1 MSYDKQK
8 KITMTPLKR
17 FYNLLEL
24 DKKDVYQI
32 FFYAI
37 FAGLIS
43 LSLPLGIQA
52 IINFIQSGRV
62 SASWIVLIILVIF
75 GVALVGILSL
85 MQLRI
90 TENLQQKIFVRASFE
105 FAARLPK
112 IKMEQLYNSYPPELA
127 NRFFDTMTI
136 QKGTSKL
143 LIDFSAAL
151 LQIAFGVILLSL
163 YHPYFI
169 IFGVLLFFLLYFIFR
184 FSFKSGL
191 ETSLKE
197 SKFKYKVAG
206 WLQELARNNYSFKND
221 LHYNFGLQKNN
232 NIVSEY
238 LNYREKH
245 FSVIKRQ
252 FTQLILFKILITGGL
267 LSIGGFLVLSQQ
279 MNIGQFVA
287 AEIIILLV
295 ITSVEKIIIGLETF
309 YDVLTSIE
317 KIGQVTDMELEE
329 DTAFS
334 SDTCYANISLEIE
347 NLTFKFPDSNKEIL
361 SALSLKIEQGEKI
374 AIEGPN
380 SSGKTTL
387 IRILSGLLQP
397 TSGTFYINDDTYRKI
412 NLKQYRS
419 QIGGII
425 HGETPFEG
433 TLLENITFNDNSITT
448 ENLKWAIEGVQL
460 SSFVKTLPKG
470 LETHIFPEGKQLS
483 SSDAEKVL
491 LARSIIHKPKILF
504 YEDPTDMMDIKVANE
519 IIDFLT
525 SEKNN
530 WTIIVSSKNPY
541 WKTKCSRIITMEN
554 GTIQLDLKN
563 K

>member
-1 MSYDKQK
+1 
-8 KITMTPLKR
+8 MTPLKR

-112 IKMEQLYNSYPPELA
+112 IKMDQLYNSYPPELA

-184 FSFKSGL
+184 LSFTSGL

-267 LSIGGFLVLSQQ
+267 LSIGGFLVLSEQ

-334 SDTCYANISLEIE
+334 SDNCYANISLEIE
-347 NLTFKFPDSNKEIL
+347 NLTFKFPDSYKEIL
-361 SALSLKIEQGEKI
+361 SDLSLKIEQGEKI

-380 SSGKTTL
+380 GSGKTTL

-504 YEDPTDMMDIKVANE
+504 YEDSTDVMDIKVANE

-563 K
+563 KQ

>member
-1 MSYDKQK
+1 
-8 KITMTPLKR
+8 MTSLKR

-52 IINFIQSGRV
+52 ITNFIQSGRV
-62 SASWIVLIILVIF
+62 SASWIVLIILVVF

-90 TENLQQKIFVRASFE
+90 TENLQQKIFVRSSFE

-112 IKMEQLYNSYPPELA
+112 IKTEQLYDTYPPELA
-127 NRFFDTMTI
+127 NRFFDTMAI

-151 LQIAFGVILLSL
+151 LQIVFGVILLSL

-169 IFGVLLFFLLYFIFR
+169 IFGVLLFGILYFIFK

-197 SKFKYKVAG
+197 SKFKYKVAS
-206 WLQELARNNYSFKND
+206 WLQEMARNNFSFKND
-221 LHYNFGLQKNN
+221 LNYNYGLQKNN
-232 NIVSEY
+232 NLVGNY

-245 FSVIKRQ
+245 FDVIKRQ
-252 FTQLILFKILITGGL
+252 FSQLIVFKILITASL

-295 ITSVEKIIIGLETF
+295 INSVEKIIIGLETF

-317 KIGQVTDMELEE
+317 KIGQVTDLELEE
-329 DTAFS
+329 DVPFKG
-334 SDTCYANISLEIE
+334 DTCYTNISLETE
-347 NLTFKFPDSNKEIL
+347 NLSFKFPDSNKEIL
-361 SALSLKIEQGEKI
+361 NAITLKIEQGEKI
-374 AIEGPN
+374 VIEGEN
-380 SSGKTTL
+380 GSGKTTL
-387 IRILSGLLQP
+387 IRVLSGLLQP
-397 TSGTFYINDDTYRKI
+397 TNGSFYINDDTFRKI

-419 QIGGII
+419 QIGSII
-425 HGETPFEG
+425 HSETPFEG
-433 TLLENITFNDNSITT
+433 TLLENITFNDNTVTT
-448 ENLKWAIEGVQL
+448 EDLKWAIDGVQL
-460 SSFVKTLPKG
+460 SSYIKSLPKG
-470 LETHIFPEGKQLS
+470 LETRIFPEGKQLS
-483 SSDAEKVL
+483 SSNAQKML

-504 YEDPTDMMDIKVANE
+504 YEDPTDNMDEKVANE
-519 IIDFLT
+519 IIDFIT
-525 SEKNN
+525 SDKNK

-541 WKTKCSRIITMEN
+541 WKTKCNRSITMQN
-554 GTIQLDLKN
+554 GAIQLDFKKN
-563 K
+563 

>member
-1 MSYDKQK
+1 MK
-8 KITMTPLKR
+8 KTPLQR
-17 FYNLLEL
+17 FYNLLAL
-24 DKKDVYQI
+24 DRKDVYQI

-52 IINFIQSGRV
+52 ITNLIQSGRV
-62 SASWIVLIILVIF
+62 SASWIVLIVLVVF
-75 GVALVGILSL
+75 GVALTGVLSL

-90 TENLQQKIFVRASFE
+90 TENLQQKIFVRSSFE

-112 IKMEQLYNSYPPELA
+112 IKMEELYNSYPPELA

-136 QKGTSKL
+136 QKGTAKL
-143 LIDFSAAL
+143 LTDFSAAL
-151 LQIAFGVILLSL
+151 LQIIFGVILLSL

-169 IFGVLLFFLLYFIFR
+169 IFGILLFFLLYFIFR
-184 FSFKSGL
+184 FSFISGL
-191 ETSLKE
+191 ETSMKE

-232 NIVSEY
+232 NIAADY

-245 FSVIKRQ
+245 FNVIQRQ
-252 FTQLILFKILITGGL
+252 FTQLIIFKILITGGL
-267 LSIGGFLVLSQQ
+267 LSIGGFLVLSEQ

-295 ITSVEKIIIGLETF
+295 IASVEKIIIGLETL

-317 KIGQVTDMELEE
+317 KIGQVTDLQLDEE
-329 DTAFS
+329 TAFD
-334 SDTCYANISLEIE
+334 SDICYANISLEIE
-347 NLTFKFPDSNKEIL
+347 NLTFKFPDSEKEIL
-361 SALSLKIEQGEKI
+361 NNISLKIEQGEKI
-374 AIEGPN
+374 AIAGDN
-380 SSGKTTL
+380 GSGKTTL

-397 TSGTFYINDDTYRKI
+397 TSGTFYINDDTFRKI

-433 TLLENITFNDNSITT
+433 TLLENITFNDKSISS

-460 SSFVKTLPKG
+460 SSFVKRLPKG

-491 LARSIIHKPKILF
+491 LARSILHKPKILF
-504 YEDPTDMMDIKVANE
+504 YEDPTDMMDIKIANE

>member
-1 MSYDKQK
+1 
-8 KITMTPLKR
+8 MTPLKR

-75 GVALVGILSL
+75 GVSLVGILSL

-112 IKMEQLYNSYPPELA
+112 IKMDQLYNSYPPELA

-221 LHYNFGLQKNN
+221 LHYNFGLQKND
-232 NIVSEY
+232 NIAAAY

-245 FSVIKRQ
+245 FNVIKRQ
-252 FTQLILFKILITGGL
+252 FTQLIIFKILITGGL
-267 LSIGGFLVLSQQ
+267 LSIGGFLVLSEQ

-317 KIGQVTDMELEE
+317 KIGQVTDMELED
-329 DTAFS
+329 DTAFT

-361 SALSLKIEQGEKI
+361 NDLSLKIEQGEKI

-380 SSGKTTL
+380 GSGKTTL
-387 IRILSGLLQP
+387 IRILSGLLEP

-425 HGETPFEG
+425 QGETPFEG
-433 TLLENITFNDNSITT
+433 TLLENITFNDKSIST

-460 SSFVKTLPKG
+460 SSFVKTMPKG

>member
-1 MSYDKQK
+1 
-8 KITMTPLKR
+8 MTSLKR
-17 FYNLLEL
+17 LYNLLEL

-37 FAGLIS
+37 FAGIVS

-52 IINFIQSGRV
+52 IVNFIQSGRV
-62 SASWIVLIILVIF
+62 SASWIVLIILVVI

-90 TENLQQKIFVRASFE
+90 TENLQQKIFVRSSFE

-112 IKMEQLYNSYPPELA
+112 IKTEILYDTYPPELA
-127 NRFFDTMTI
+127 NRFFDTMAI

-151 LQIAFGVILLSL
+151 LQIIFGVILLSL

-169 IFGVLLFFLLYFIFR
+169 VFGILLFGILYIIFK

-197 SKFKYKVAG
+197 SKFKYKVAS
-206 WLQELARNNYSFKND
+206 WLQEMARNNYSFKND
-221 LHYNFGLQKNN
+221 LNYNYGLQKNN
-232 NIVSEY
+232 NLVTDY

-245 FSVIKRQ
+245 FNVIKRQ
-252 FTQLILFKILITGGL
+252 FSQLIIFKIIITSSL
-267 LSIGGFLVLSQQ
+267 LSIGGFLVLSQE

-295 ITSVEKIIIGLETF
+295 INSVEKIIIGLETF

-317 KIGQVTDMELEE
+317 KIGQVADFDLEE
-329 DTAFS
+329 DMPFKG
-334 SDTCYANISLEIE
+334 DVCYANISLETE
-347 NLTFKFPDSNKEIL
+347 NLCFKFPDSSKEIL
-361 SALSLKIEQGEKI
+361 NNISLKIQQGEKI
-374 AIEGPN
+374 VIEGEN
-380 SSGKTTL
+380 GSGKTTL

-397 TSGTFYINDDTYRKI
+397 TNGSFYINDDTFKKI

-419 QIGGII
+419 QIGSII
-425 HGETPFEG
+425 HSETPFEG
-433 TLLENITFNDNSITT
+433 TMLENITFNDTSISA
-448 ENLKWAIEGVQL
+448 EDLKWAIDGVQL
-460 SSFVKTLPKG
+460 SSYIKSLPKG
-470 LETHIFPEGKQLS
+470 LETPIYPEGKQLS
-483 SSDAEKVL
+483 SSNAQKLL

-504 YEDPTDMMDIKVANE
+504 YEDPTDTMDEKVANE
-519 IIDFLT
+519 IIDFIT
-525 SEKNN
+525 SDKNK

-541 WKTKCSRIITMEN
+541 WKTKCNRSITMQN
-554 GTIQLDLKN
+554 GAIKLDLKTN
-563 K
+563 

>member
-1 MSYDKQK
+1 MKNS
-8 KITMTPLKR
+8 PLKR

-267 LSIGGFLVLSQQ
+267 LSIGGFLVLSEQ

-347 NLTFKFPDSNKEIL
+347 NLTFKFPDSDKEIL
-361 SALSLKIEQGEKI
+361 NTISLKIEQGEKI

-380 SSGKTTL
+380 GSGKTTL

-483 SSDAEKVL
+483 SSDTEKVL